1 MFRLGF
7 KKNEEKEM
15 LGRTITELQE
25 LRAELSLLKDRLTA
39 IIPVQPGDYPTG
51 PAADEAAVSVCGE
64 HIAEKE
70 DIPAECSGATAA
82 GEEDPGPGPVEE
94 DPGPKPVEEEQEECA
109 PVLEADGPDHPAG
122 EAGPVRKEWA
132 VVSFRGGKRPW
143 WKWWGPK
150 NHLVRRSV

>member
-15 LGRTITELQE
+15 LSRTITELQE

-39 IIPVQPGDYPTG
+39 IIPVQPGDYPSGT
-51 PAADEAAVSVCGE
+51 AADEAAVSVCGE
-64 HIAEKE
+64 HVLEKE
-70 DIPAECSGATAA
+70 DIPVECPCAA
-82 GEEDPGPGPVEE
+82 ASGEEEPGPGLVEK
-94 DPGPKPVEEEQEECA
+94 GPEECA
-109 PVLEADGPDHPAG
+109 PALDAYGPDHTAG
-122 EAGPVRKEWA
+122 EAGPVRKDWA
-132 VVSFRGGKRPW
+132 VVSFGGKKRPW